1 MNTIKKSNYLILMK
15 KNLSKRDIPLVQIIF
30 LEKKMNYIGKKNY

>member
-1 MNTIKKSNYLILMK
+1 MNTIKKKNYLILMK
-15 KNLSKRDIPLVQIIF
+15 KSLNKKDIPLVQTNI